1 MTRAVWRRGTQG
13 TTSTHSFRILC
24 SASASA
30 SGWGAQQHLK
40 QRAGTDGE
48 GRSTL
53 DEKLRPPVHH
63 RCQAF
68 EPPHRNTSKHEWAQ
82 TVKGGKGERSS
93 TQNRAGE
100 GRSTLQSHTLPV
112 LCPHSAPP
120 VSARL
125 CTTVVRR
132 SVGVQQTAAAP
143 VCRCAHKR
151 TTEIWGGGV
160 IFRRDSILEGVL
172 VCRPAEGQHV
182 DTFSPFP
189 RGVMYGAYP

>member
-1 MTRAVWRRGTQG
+1 MGCRGHALIS
-13 TTSTHSFRILC
+13 TTPTHSSRILC

-68 EPPHRNTSKHEWAQ
+68 EPPHRNTSNHEWAQ

-93 TQNRAGE
+93 
-100 GRSTLQSHTLPV
+100 
-112 LCPHSAPP
+112 HSAPP